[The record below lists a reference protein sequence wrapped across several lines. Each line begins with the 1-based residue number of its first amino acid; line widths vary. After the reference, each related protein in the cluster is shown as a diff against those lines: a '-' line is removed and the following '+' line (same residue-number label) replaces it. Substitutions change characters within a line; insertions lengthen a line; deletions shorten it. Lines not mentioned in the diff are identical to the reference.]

1 MRKIAIVTGITSPLG
16 RGLALRLVDDGF
28 RVIGVTRNH
37 GVPPNALGVHE
48 SVVCDLKDPGLIKRA
63 SGELVQACS
72 SVNQVWVIHAAG
84 QPVVRSLE
92 DLSLDELEQAM
103 WVNFLGPAMLT
114 HGLLPRIRETA
125 GRILW
130 LGSMSG
136 RLCIP
141 LLGGYGASKAALKA
155 YSGVLNLELSHFGAH
170 SIYVELGNV
179 NTGLHTQTA
188 VDNGDFPSG
197 SHYASLYHQVPALAA
212 ELQSKAMPLDKALN
226 HIYAALTAVSPKPVV
241 LIGRDA
247 QIRATISRFA
257 PSLFN
262 RIARRKL
269 KWPLQSSS

>member
-16 RGLALRLVDDGF
+16 RGLAARLVDDGF

-37 GVPPNALGVHE
+37 GVSPVTLGVHD
-48 SVVCDLKDPGLIKRA
+48 SVCCDLTNPGAIKTA
-63 SGELVQACS
+63 SVQLVQACS
-72 SVNQVWVIHAAG
+72 SANQVWVIHAAG

-92 DLSLDELEQAM
+92 DLFPDELEQAM
-103 WVNFLGPAMLT
+103 WVNFLGPAVLT
-114 HGLLPRIRETA
+114 HSLLPRIRETA

-130 LGSMSG
+130 IGSISG

-141 LLGGYGASKAALKA
+141 LLGGYGASKAALKS
-155 YSGVLNLELSHFGAH
+155 YSSVLNLELSHFGAH

-179 NTGLHTQTA
+179 NTGVHTQTTG
-188 VDNGDFPSG
+188 DNGDFPSG
-197 SHYASLYHQVPALAA
+197 SHYSSLYHQVLALAV

-226 HIYAALTAVSPKPVV
+226 QIYAALTAVSPKPVV

-247 QIRATISRFA
+247 QIRATIGRFA
-257 PSLFN
+257 PFLFD